1 MNAPAVTQHIV
12 DWLRT
17 YAQQARARGFA
28 VGVSGGIDSAVTAGL
43 CAATGLDVH
52 LLEMPIHQAPDQVS
66 RAQEWMQ
73 LLAQRHAAVSA
84 RRVDLT
90 AVFDAHV
97 GALALPDSAQR
108 NLALANTRARLRMAT
123 LYAEAQ
129 NHGLL
134 VAGTGNKIE
143 DFGVGFFTKY
153 GDGGVDLS
161 PIADLY
167 KSQVYEVARHLWV
180 PQSICDAP
188 PTDGL
193 WTDGRTDE
201 DQLGATYAEL
211 ETAMEFARTH
221 HWSPETTDDRTWA
234 TTQGLTARPLEVFL
248 IFTRFNRTNLHK
260 MRPIPVCSIGEVGK
274 VGEIS

>member
-1 MNAPAVTQHIV
+1 MNAAAVTLQIV

-17 YAQQARARGFA
+17 YADAARARGFA
-28 VGVSGGIDSAVTAGL
+28 VGVSGGIDSAVTAAL
-43 CAATGLDVH
+43 CAATGLEVH

-66 RAQEWMQ
+66 RAQEWMH

-97 GALALPDSAQR
+97 AALDLSESAQL

-123 LYAEAQ
+123 LYAVAQ

-167 KSQVYEVARHLWV
+167 KSQVYAVGRHLGV
-180 PQSICDAP
+180 PQSILDAP

-193 WTDGRTDE
+193 WSDGRTDE

-211 ETAMEFARTH
+211 ESAMEFAHLH
-221 HWSPETTDDRTWA
+221 HWSPELTKDDRGWA
-234 TTQGLTARPLEVFL
+234 GNLGLTDRPLEVFT
-248 IFTRFNRTNLHK
+248 IFARFHRANLHK
-260 MRPIPVCSIGEVGK
+260 MRPIPVCAVSA
-274 VGEIS
+274 SN

>member
-66 RAQEWMQ
+66 CAQDWMQ
-73 LLAQRHAAVSA
+73 LLAERHAAVSA

-167 KSQVYEVARHLWV
+167 KSQVYEVARHLVV

-248 IFTRFNRTNLHK
+248 IFTRFHRTNLHK

-274 VGEIS
+274 VG

>member
-66 RAQEWMQ
+66 RAQDWMQ
-73 LLAQRHAAVSA
+73 LLAERHAAVSA

-108 NLALANTRARLRMAT
+108 NLALANTRARLRMTT

-134 VAGTGNKIE
+134 VAGTGNKVE

-167 KSQVYEVARHLWV
+167 KSQVYDVARHLGV
-180 PQSICDAP
+180 PQSILDAP

-193 WTDGRTDE
+193 WSDGRTDE
-201 DQLGATYAEL
+201 EQLGAAYGEL

-221 HWSPETTDDRTWA
+221 HWSPETTTDDHTWA
-234 TTQGLTARPLEVFL
+234 TTQGLTARHLEVFV
-248 IFTRFNRTNLHK
+248 IFTRFHRANLHK
-260 MRPIPVCSIGEVGK
+260 MRPIPVCSIGGVGK
-274 VGEIS
+274 VG

>member
-66 RAQEWMQ
+66 CAQDWMQ
-73 LLAQRHAAVSA
+73 LLAERHAAVSA

-108 NLALANTRARLRMAT
+108 HLALANTRARLRMAT

-167 KSQVYEVARHLWV
+167 KSQVYEVARHLGV

-248 IFTRFNRTNLHK
+248 IFTRFHRTNLHK

-274 VGEIS
+274 VG